1 MTKEKI
7 PVTPCI
13 LMLKKQGVEFRLH
26 PYRYEEHG
34 GTRVSA
40 RELCVDEHA
49 VIKTLVMENEKK
61 EPLIV
66 LMHGDRQV
74 STKSLARH
82 LGVKTITPCD
92 PKTAEKHTGYKVG
105 GTSPF
110 GTRKKMPVYM
120 EESIGSLPLFLINAG
135 TRGLLV
141 ELKPEDLIRLLQ
153 PHSVQV
159 AV

>member
-1 MTKEKI
+1 MTREKI

-13 LMLKKQGVEFRLH
+13 LMLKKQDVEFRLR

-40 RELCVDEHA
+40 RELNVDEHM
-49 VIKTLVMENEKK
+49 VIKTLVMENENKN
-61 EPLIV
+61 PLIV
-66 LMHGDRQV
+66 LMHGDKQV

-110 GTRKKMPVYM
+110 GTRKRMPVYM
-120 EESIGSLPLFLINAG
+120 EESIGSLPSLLINAG

-141 ELKPEDLIRLLQ
+141 ELKPADLVRLLQ
-153 PHSVQV
+153 PNHVNVSI
-159 AV
+159 